1 MSRCPD
7 GPVHIS
13 GGFLLLTAWFAL
25 ESGLKPLVLIL
36 LAALLHEWGHFAVLR
51 LCGAP
56 VRGVR
61 LGALGAVMKSERS
74 GLSYGAELLALL
86 AGPLTNLLCAA
97 VLTIP
102 ARTFPEFYAAAGT
115 HLTLGVFNLLPI
127 RPLDGGQALELLVT
141 WRFGPAAGE
150 QTAGLVGFVCAGLLC
165 GGFVWLMHESGGN
178 LWLAPPAVGLLAVC
192 LRELRGVTRGVHPR
206 GLPPF
211 RGKSRGFYL

>member
-13 GGFLLLTAWFAL
+13 GGFLLLSAWFAL
-25 ESGLKPLVLIL
+25 ESGLEPLVLIL
-36 LAALLHEWGHFAVLR
+36 LAVILHELGHFAVLR

-56 VRGVR
+56 VQG
-61 LGALGAVMKSERS
+61 LSFGALGAVMKSERS
-74 GLSYGAELLALL
+74 GLSYGTELLALL

-97 VLTIP
+97 VLTVP
-102 ARTFPEFYAAAGT
+102 ARTFPGLYAAAGT

-150 QTAGLVGFVCAGLLC
+150 QTAQLVSFVCAALLC
-165 GGFVWLMHESGGN
+165 GGLVWLMHESRGN
-178 LWLAPPAVGLLAVC
+178 FWLAPPAAGLLAVC
-192 LRELRGVTRGVHPR
+192 LRELRGVTRGAHSR
-206 GLPPF
+206 RRPPF
-211 RGKSRGFYL
+211 RGKSRGLL